1 MFRILSLPDIW
12 TDPNAFGVG
21 ETGVIRYGADMFE
34 TALFISAFTTLFVI
48 IDPPGCAPI
57 FATLTKGTSRKHQRV
72 MAFKSVGIAA
82 FILIGFAFVGEWLFA
97 KLGISLDALRIAGGI
112 MLFIIGLNMVFEK
125 RTEKRED
132 RADEIL
138 EEIEDPEDISV
149 FPMGIPMIAGPGTMA
164 TLLILVKESQSSAE
178 QIAIVAALLVTL
190 LITLV
195 TFLIAGP
202 LIKLMGKNFTDVL
215 TRVLGV
221 LLCTLASQFVL
232 DGIKGALF

>member
-1 MFRILSLPDIW
+1 
-12 TDPNAFGVG
+12 
-21 ETGVIRYGADMFE
+21 MFE
-34 TALFISAFTTLFVI
+34 TAIFVSAFTTLFVI

-57 FATLTKGTSRKHQRV
+57 FATLTKGTSRAHQRR

-82 FILIGFAFVGEWLFA
+82 FILIGFAYVGEWLFA

-132 RADEIL
+132 RAEEAL
-138 EEIEDPEDISV
+138 EDNEDPEDISV

-164 TLLILVKESQSSAE
+164 TLLILMSDAPTRGGQL
-178 QIAIVAALLVTL
+178 AILAALVITL
-190 LITLV
+190 IITLV

-202 LIKLMGKNFTDVL
+202 IVKLMGKSFTDVL

-221 LLCTLASQFVL
+221 LLATLAAQFIL
-232 DGIKGALF
+232 DGVKGALF

>member
-1 MFRILSLPDIW
+1 
-12 TDPNAFGVG
+12 
-21 ETGVIRYGADMFE
+21 MFE
-34 TALFISAFTTLFVI
+34 TAIFISAFTTLFVI

-57 FATLTKGTSRKHQRV
+57 FATLTQGTSRKHQRR
-72 MAFKSVGIAA
+72 MAFKSVGIASI
-82 FILIGFAFVGEWLFA
+82 ILIGFAYVGEWLFA

-132 RADEIL
+132 RAENAL

-164 TLLILVKESQSSAE
+164 TLLILMSEAPSRMGQL
-178 QIAIVAALLVTL
+178 AILAALVLTL
-190 LITLV
+190 GITLI

-202 LIKLMGKNFTDVL
+202 LIKLMGKSFTDVL

-221 LLCTLASQFVL
+221 LLCTLASQFVI
-232 DGIKGALF
+232 DGINGALL

>member
-1 MFRILSLPDIW
+1 MFDL
-12 TDPNAFGVG
+12 
-21 ETGVIRYGADMFE
+21 
-34 TALFISAFTTLFVI
+34 ALFLSAFATLFVI
-48 IDPPGCAPI
+48 VDPPGCAPI
-57 FATLTKGTSRKHQRV
+57 FATLTQGTSKTHQRK
-72 MAFKSVGIAA
+72 MAFKSVAVA
-82 FILIGFAFVGEWLFA
+82 SVILIGFAYVGEWLFS

-132 RADEIL
+132 RAEDLL

-164 TLLILVKESQSSAE
+164 SLLILMSRSSNGWEEAS
-178 QIAIVAALLVTL
+178 IIAALVLVL
-190 LITLV
+190 VITLIS
-195 TFLIAGP
+195 FLIAAP
-202 LIKLMGKNFTDVL
+202 LMKLMGKTLTNVL

-221 LLCTLASQFVL
+221 LLATLAAQFII

>member
-1 MFRILSLPDIW
+1 MGDK
-12 TDPNAFGVG
+12 AA
-21 ETGVIRYGADMFE
+21 IRYGAAMFE

-57 FATLTKGTSRKHQRV
+57 FATLTKGTSRKHQRT

-82 FILIGFAFVGEWLFA
+82 FILIGFAYVGEWLFA
-97 KLGISLDALRIAGGI
+97 KLGISLDALRISGGI

-125 RTEKRED
+125 RTESRED
-132 RADEIL
+132 RADVL
-138 EEIEDPEDISV
+138 LDEIEDPEDISV

-164 TLLILVKESQSSAE
+164 TLLILMSNVSSPAE
-178 QIAIVAALLVTL
+178 QVVILAALVLTL
-190 LITLV
+190 IITLI

-202 LIKLMGKNFTDVL
+202 LMKLMGKSFTDVL